1 MHIFGGAFAVNEK
14 LHTRDDA
21 CGPNPFAKT
30 SLARG
35 SLTMPQP
42 VTWQTIQNEALR
54 RIRDREWK
62 PGEMI
67 PHEAD
72 LAEELGCARAT
83 VNRAL
88 RELAAAGFLERR
100 RKAGTRVALNPVRKA
115 TFDIP
120 IIRHDVEGRGARHG
134 YRLLEQGEE
143 APPAEIAQLLRLP
156 AAARLVHVAALHLAD
171 DAPFCFEDRWI
182 NPQAVPGL
190 ETADFNSLSAN
201 EWLVQ
206 NVTLSGGGIEFFA
219 VAADARLAGLLACD
233 RGAALFTVE
242 RTTWAGATPITAVR
256 LVYAPGY
263 RMTTAI

>member
-1 MHIFGGAFAVNEK
+1 M
-14 LHTRDDA
+14 T
-21 CGPNPFAKT
+21 
-30 SLARG
+30 
-35 SLTMPQP
+35 QP

-54 RIRDREWK
+54 RIREREWK

-72 LAEELGCARAT
+72 LAAELGCARAT

-120 IIRHDVEGRGARHG
+120 IIRRDVEGRGAVHG
-134 YRLLEQGEE
+134 YRLLERSS
-143 APPAEIAQLLRLP
+143 APAPAPVTTKLRLP
-156 AAARLVHVAALHLAD
+156 ARTRLLRVSALHLAD
-171 DAPFCFEDRWI
+171 GAPFCLEARWV
-182 NPQAVPGL
+182 NPAAVPGI
-190 ETADFNSLSAN
+190 EAADLSAVSAN
-201 EWLVQ
+201 EWLVR

-219 VAADARLAGLLACD
+219 MPADARLAAVLACEE
-233 RGAALFTVE
+233 GAALFAID

-256 LVYAPGY
+256 LTYAPGY
-263 RMTTAI
+263 RMVTAI

>member
-1 MHIFGGAFAVNEK
+1 M
-14 LHTRDDA
+14 T
-21 CGPNPFAKT
+21 
-30 SLARG
+30 
-35 SLTMPQP
+35 QP

-54 RIRDREWK
+54 RIREREWK

-72 LAEELGCARAT
+72 LAAELGCARAT

-120 IIRHDVEGRGARHG
+120 IIRRDVEGRGAVHG
-134 YRLLEQGEE
+134 YRLLERSS
-143 APPAEIAQLLRLP
+143 APAPAPVTTKLRLP
-156 AAARLVHVAALHLAD
+156 ARTRLLRVSALHLAD
-171 DAPFCFEDRWI
+171 GAPFCLEDRWV
-182 NPQAVPGL
+182 NPDAVPEL
-190 ETADFNSLSAN
+190 ETADLAAVSAN

-219 VAADARLAGLLACD
+219 MPADGRLADILGCAE
-233 RGAALFTVE
+233 GAALFAID

-256 LVYAPGY
+256 LTYAPGY
-263 RMTTAI
+263 RMVTAI

>member
-1 MHIFGGAFAVNEK
+1 
-14 LHTRDDA
+14 
-21 CGPNPFAKT
+21 
-30 SLARG
+30 
-35 SLTMPQP
+35 MPQP
-42 VTWQTIQNEALR
+42 LTWQTIQNEALR

-62 PGEMI
+62 PGQMI

-134 YRLLEQGEE
+134 YRLLGRSMKTV
-143 APPAEIAQLLRLP
+143 PAEVSEKLRLP
-156 AAARLVHVAALHLAD
+156 PKARLLHIAALHLAD
-171 DAPFCFEDRWI
+171 DRPFCLEDRWV
-182 NPQAVPGL
+182 NPGAVPAL
-190 ETADFNSLSAN
+190 ETADLSAISAN

-219 VAADARLAGLLACD
+219 MPADGRLAEILACAE
-233 RGAALFTVE
+233 GEALFAIE

-256 LVYAPGY
+256 LTYAPGY
-263 RMTTAI
+263 RMVTAI